1 MSLPKIDGTIDPAQ
15 VHDSPRWFLPIP
27 QDTRIKA
34 FEQDFVVWNYT
45 VSPEYASDGT
55 LMTLPVGIRYGG
67 AGTST
72 FSTPHARYPDFY
84 LVEEKN
90 HERVRGQCY
99 KFTRVYSQ
107 IPKMREEWQSYSW
120 QVPGISATGSTY
132 PYVTVTSMT
141 NSSTTTTVNCDAAH
155 HMSTGDFADV
165 QFNVIDSLGNQT
177 TRHRTM
183 AVTVTGGSSF
193 TVSKITDISPPM
205 AGSMQTR
212 KVDMGRDAE
221 TQVVNC
227 RIVYDYFMPGVT
239 AGISK
244 PSDIPDIEALWILDN
259 TGRRTHTLSGNTT
272 PNTTDYLALVAAGTQ
287 IVIERSTLSRWR
299 GNIWERVTR
308 YVRAI

>member
-1 MSLPKIDGTIDPAQ
+1 
-15 VHDSPRWFLPIP
+15 
-27 QDTRIKA
+27 
-34 FEQDFVVWNYT
+34 
-45 VSPEYASDGT
+45 
-55 LMTLPVGIRYGG
+55 
-67 AGTST
+67 
-72 FSTPHARYPDFY
+72 
-84 LVEEKN
+84 
-90 HERVRGQCY
+90 
-99 KFTRVYSQ
+99 
-107 IPKMREEWQSYSW
+107 
-120 QVPGISATGSTY
+120 
-132 PYVTVTSMT
+132 MT

-155 HMSTGDFADV
+155 NMNTGDFADV

-227 RIVYDYFMPGVT
+227 RIVYDYFMPGLT